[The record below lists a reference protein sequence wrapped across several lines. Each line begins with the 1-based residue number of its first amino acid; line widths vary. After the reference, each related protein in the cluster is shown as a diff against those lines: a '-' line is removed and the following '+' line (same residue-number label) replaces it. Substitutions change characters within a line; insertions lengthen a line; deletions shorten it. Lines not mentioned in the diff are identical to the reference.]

1 MHEDV
6 IKIERRG
13 TIAILTFNRPKVLN
27 AFNNNLMERT
37 IETVKILNEDDDVRI
52 IVVQGAGR
60 AFSPGFDLKAS
71 AERRMESVQDWE
83 QQMKLQFD
91 FIMQFWHSP
100 KPTIAAVHGYCIAG
114 AFELALAC
122 DVTIAA
128 ENTRFGEPEVRFG
141 TGIVAMLLPW
151 VTGPKQA
158 KELLL
163 TGEDQL
169 NAKDAFRMGI
179 INRIVPDDAVLDRA
193 LKVDIDGD
201 SGGTLGALHKTS
213 NQRYLCNHGLQSR
226 ARIRARYRCL
236 AQCCLRPRESGICP
250 HSIRTRG
257 KGRHRLARCAFSG
270 RLSFDVARDGGKDRV
285 RLISMRGVAARLQDK
300 LSKFPPTPHSIRSTC
315 SSVPYSSP
323 APWITNVGQ
332 MIFGR
337 YSQCPN

>member
-128 ENTRFGEPEVRFG
+128 QNTRFGEPEVRFG

-169 NAKDAFRMGI
+169 NAEDAFRMGI

-193 LKVDIDGD
+193 LEVAKSMATAAERSVRYTKRAINDTYATMGFNR
-201 SGGTLGALHKTS
+201 ALESALDTDVLLNAAYDPVKAEF
-213 NQRYLCNHGLQSR
+213 
-226 ARIRARYRCL
+226 ARIRSEQGVKAAIAWRDARF
-236 AQCCLRPRESGICP
+236 REG
-250 HSIRTRG
+250 
-257 KGRHRLARCAFSG
+257 
-270 RLSFDVARDGGKDRV
+270 
-285 RLISMRGVAARLQDK
+285 
-300 LSKFPPTPHSIRSTC
+300 
-315 SSVPYSSP
+315 
-323 APWITNVGQ
+323 
-332 MIFGR
+332 
-337 YSQCPN
+337 

>member
-1 MHEDV
+1 MSEDV
-6 IKIERRG
+6 IKIERRD

-27 AFNNNLMERT
+27 AFNNDLMERT
-37 IETVKILNEDDDVRI
+37 IETVKALNEDDSVRV

-71 AERRMESVQDWE
+71 AERKMESVQDWE

-169 NAKDAFRMGI
+169 NAEDALRMGI

-193 LKVDIDGD
+193 LEVSKSMATAAERSVRYTKRAINDTYATMGFNR
-201 SGGTLGALHKTS
+201 ALESALDTDVLLNAAHDPVKAEF
-213 NQRYLCNHGLQSR
+213 
-226 ARIRARYRCL
+226 ARIRSEQGVKAAIAWRDARF
-236 AQCCLRPRESGICP
+236 REG
-250 HSIRTRG
+250 
-257 KGRHRLARCAFSG
+257 
-270 RLSFDVARDGGKDRV
+270 
-285 RLISMRGVAARLQDK
+285 
-300 LSKFPPTPHSIRSTC
+300 
-315 SSVPYSSP
+315 
-323 APWITNVGQ
+323 
-332 MIFGR
+332 
-337 YSQCPN
+337 

>member
-6 IKIERRG
+6 IKIERQG

-193 LKVDIDGD
+193 LEVAKSMATAAERSVRYTKRAINDTYATMGFNR
-201 SGGTLGALHKTS
+201 ALESALDTDVLLNAAYDPVKAEF
-213 NQRYLCNHGLQSR
+213 
-226 ARIRARYRCL
+226 ARIRSEQGVKAAIAWRDARF
-236 AQCCLRPRESGICP
+236 REG
-250 HSIRTRG
+250 
-257 KGRHRLARCAFSG
+257 
-270 RLSFDVARDGGKDRV
+270 
-285 RLISMRGVAARLQDK
+285 
-300 LSKFPPTPHSIRSTC
+300 
-315 SSVPYSSP
+315 
-323 APWITNVGQ
+323 
-332 MIFGR
+332 
-337 YSQCPN
+337 

>member
-37 IETVKILNEDDDVRI
+37 IETVKILNEDDSVRI

-193 LKVDIDGD
+193 LEVAKSMATAAERSVRYTKRAINDTYATMGFNR
-201 SGGTLGALHKTS
+201 ALESALDTDVLLNAAHDPVKAEF
-213 NQRYLCNHGLQSR
+213 
-226 ARIRARYRCL
+226 ARIRSEQGVKAAIAWRDARF
-236 AQCCLRPRESGICP
+236 REG
-250 HSIRTRG
+250 
-257 KGRHRLARCAFSG
+257 
-270 RLSFDVARDGGKDRV
+270 
-285 RLISMRGVAARLQDK
+285 
-300 LSKFPPTPHSIRSTC
+300 
-315 SSVPYSSP
+315 
-323 APWITNVGQ
+323 
-332 MIFGR
+332 
-337 YSQCPN
+337 

>member
-83 QQMKLQFD
+83 QQIKLQFD

-169 NAKDAFRMGI
+169 NAEDAFRMGI

-193 LKVDIDGD
+193 LEVAKSMATAAERSVRYTKRAINDTYATMGFNR
-201 SGGTLGALHKTS
+201 ALESALDTDVLLNAAYDPVKAEF
-213 NQRYLCNHGLQSR
+213 
-226 ARIRARYRCL
+226 ARIRSEQGVKAAIAWRDARF
-236 AQCCLRPRESGICP
+236 REG
-250 HSIRTRG
+250 
-257 KGRHRLARCAFSG
+257 
-270 RLSFDVARDGGKDRV
+270 
-285 RLISMRGVAARLQDK
+285 
-300 LSKFPPTPHSIRSTC
+300 
-315 SSVPYSSP
+315 
-323 APWITNVGQ
+323 
-332 MIFGR
+332 
-337 YSQCPN
+337 

>member
-6 IKIERRG
+6 IKIERRD

-37 IETVKILNEDDDVRI
+37 IETVKVLNEDDSVRI

-169 NAKDAFRMGI
+169 NAKDALRMGI

-193 LKVDIDGD
+193 LEVAKSMATAAERSVRYTKRAINDTYATMGFNR
-201 SGGTLGALHKTS
+201 ALESALDTDVLLNAAHDPVKAEF
-213 NQRYLCNHGLQSR
+213 
-226 ARIRARYRCL
+226 ARIRSEQGVKAAIAWRDARF
-236 AQCCLRPRESGICP
+236 REG
-250 HSIRTRG
+250 
-257 KGRHRLARCAFSG
+257 
-270 RLSFDVARDGGKDRV
+270 
-285 RLISMRGVAARLQDK
+285 
-300 LSKFPPTPHSIRSTC
+300 
-315 SSVPYSSP
+315 
-323 APWITNVGQ
+323 
-332 MIFGR
+332 
-337 YSQCPN
+337 

>member
-179 INRIVPDDAVLDRA
+179 INRIVPNDAVLDRA
-193 LKVDIDGD
+193 LEVAKSMATAAERSVRYTKRAINDTYATMGFNR
-201 SGGTLGALHKTS
+201 ALESALDTDVLLNAAYDPVKAEF
-213 NQRYLCNHGLQSR
+213 
-226 ARIRARYRCL
+226 ARIRSEQGVKAAIAWRDARF
-236 AQCCLRPRESGICP
+236 REG
-250 HSIRTRG
+250 
-257 KGRHRLARCAFSG
+257 
-270 RLSFDVARDGGKDRV
+270 
-285 RLISMRGVAARLQDK
+285 
-300 LSKFPPTPHSIRSTC
+300 
-315 SSVPYSSP
+315 
-323 APWITNVGQ
+323 
-332 MIFGR
+332 
-337 YSQCPN
+337 